1 MSRKQLTIGI
11 LGGMGP
17 MATADLFQKIINH
30 TPAKCDQEH
39 LRILIDNNPQIPD
52 RTAALTG
59 KGPNPTQELH
69 KTAEGLI
76 RSGADFIIVPCNT
89 AHYFVHPLVKEFHVP
104 VLSMI
109 KSTADYVCENYPEV
123 KKVGLLATSGTIGAG
138 VYSEVFHEIGL
149 DVITLCP
156 EMQEELVMG
165 AIYGLEGIKAGYIK
179 GPRKKLIKAA
189 KMLEK
194 EGAEVLLMAC
204 TEIPLA
210 LRPDDAD
217 VPLLDP
223 TDILAQAA
231 VKKALGGC

>member
-30 TPAKCDQEH
+30 TPATRDQDH

-52 RTAALTG
+52 RTAALNG
-59 KGPNPTQELH
+59 SGPSPAPELH

-76 RSGADFIIVPCNT
+76 QSGADFIIVPCNT
-89 AHYFVHPLVKEFHVP
+89 AHYFVHPLAKEFNVP

-109 KSTADYVCENYPEV
+109 KTTADYVSEHFPKV
-123 KKVGLLATSGTIGAG
+123 KKVGLLATSGTIIAG
-138 VYSEVFHEIGL
+138 VYNKVFQEKGI
-149 DVITLCP
+149 DVSAPSP
-156 EMQEELVMG
+156 EQQEELVMG
-165 AIYGLEGIKAGYIK
+165 AIYGPDGIKAGNIRK
-179 GPRKKLIKAA
+179 PRKKLAKAA
-189 KMLEK
+189 RILEK
-194 EGAEVLLMAC
+194 EGAEALLMAC

-210 LRPDDAD
+210 LRQEDVD

-231 VKKALGGC
+231 VKKALQC